1 MLGFFKFLYDKNF
14 RVPVLLTNDTEHRVA
29 STLEL
34 FMDLA
39 YVAALAALV
48 HYLVGAEHIDGKV
61 IYGFLLRYLSIF
73 ALWFNLIWYN
83 NLYENKTI
91 RHRIFM
97 LLIILAVICQQVVFN
112 FKTEEGGTFLTVAFC
127 ISRLLELILWL
138 TSTYNKKNTNKTLKK
153 ASIFYMIGLAYSAT
167 VPLLGQLYVGQ
178 SDFIWATTVI
188 MEFILPTVMF
198 SIIAGNA
205 MKKGCSDKIPVH
217 HNLLRERFGLLFLL
231 VIGEGIVA
239 ITRVLEHYEKDLV
252 HSLMYAGM
260 ISIIAY
266 GLWEIYYDIVQG
278 EHNRYDNKYVI
289 HWSFLNMFLCL
300 GAAMLLG
307 TTPELIYPH
316 HPENIVVLSK
326 IHMLGMAIFN
336 IGVYISSQMR
346 DRKLGAGGASYL
358 NEFVKMDR
366 KAIKVMTAM
375 LLVVAGAL
383 IVMTF
388 VPGVTGNIALITTLT
403 STVLFLVMKQYVAYK
418 SFANTN
424 RELK

>member
-1 MLGFFKFLYDKNF
+1 MLGVFKFLYDKNF

-112 FKTEEGGTFLTVAFC
+112 FKTEEGGRFLTIAFC

-167 VPLLGQLYVGQ
+167 VPLLGQLYIGQ
-178 SDFIWATTVI
+178 SDFIWQQ
-188 MEFILPTVMF
+188 L
-198 SIIAGNA
+198 
-205 MKKGCSDKIPVH
+205 
-217 HNLLRERFGLLFLL
+217 
-231 VIGEGIVA
+231 
-239 ITRVLEHYEKDLV
+239 
-252 HSLMYAGM
+252 
-260 ISIIAY
+260 
-266 GLWEIYYDIVQG
+266 
-278 EHNRYDNKYVI
+278 
-289 HWSFLNMFLCL
+289 
-300 GAAMLLG
+300 
-307 TTPELIYPH
+307 
-316 HPENIVVLSK
+316 
-326 IHMLGMAIFN
+326 
-336 IGVYISSQMR
+336 
-346 DRKLGAGGASYL
+346 
-358 NEFVKMDR
+358 
-366 KAIKVMTAM
+366 
-375 LLVVAGAL
+375 
-383 IVMTF
+383 
-388 VPGVTGNIALITTLT
+388 
-403 STVLFLVMKQYVAYK
+403 
-418 SFANTN
+418 
-424 RELK
+424 